1 MIRNYY
7 TEAFKGGITPSIVPG
22 QLIDGTVKI
31 IESTTATSVQNIQP
45 SVTLVLTLNAAIK
58 RGMYI
63 TAPAIN
69 PAIDINTNLFVE
81 QVVHGANTTVT
92 LNKTVT
98 MQVGQVL
105 TFFSIAQSSWKE
117 YSLYIGTS
125 PVQQND
131 FGSVTSATA
140 NLAAAGQ
147 REVTIKVSN
156 PYIGLTTN
164 NFITGS
170 GPNVYDDGVLVGK
183 VTAVYADSTT
193 FDLVSNLA
201 APIADGSILTFAFDA
216 LPSITVLTVDN
227 KTVTFTN
234 PAQGFV
240 LPVSVVQVISFT
252 GGLANLIALE

>member
-31 IESTTATSVQNIQP
+31 IESTTATSVLNTQP

-63 TAPAIN
+63 TAPTIN

-98 MQVGQVL
+98 MQAGQVL

-131 FGSVTSATA
+131 FGAVTSATA
-140 NLAAAGQ
+140 NAAAAGQ

-183 VTAVYADSTT
+183 VTQVDDSTT

-201 APIADGSILTFAFDA
+201 APIVDGSILTFAFDA

-252 GGLANLIALE
+252 GGLANLIALN

>member
-31 IESTTATSVQNIQP
+31 IESTTATSVINTQP

-98 MQVGQVL
+98 MQAGQVL

-131 FGSVTSATA
+131 FGAVTSATA
-140 NLAAAGQ
+140 NAAAAGQ

-183 VTAVYADSTT
+183 VTQVDDSTT

-201 APIADGSILTFAFDA
+201 ADIVDGSILTFAFDA

-252 GGLANLIALE
+252 GGLANLIALN

>member
-140 NLAAAGQ
+140 NLAVSGQ

-156 PYIGLTTN
+156 PYIGL
-164 NFITGS
+164 TGS

-183 VTAVYADSTT
+183 VTQVDNSTT

-201 APIADGSILTFAFDA
+201 ADIVDGSILTFAFDA

-252 GGLANLIALE
+252 GGLANLIALN

>member
-125 PVQQND
+125 PLQQND
-131 FGSVTSATA
+131 FGAVTSATA

-183 VTAVYADSTT
+183 VTQVDNSTT

-201 APIADGSILTFAFDA
+201 ADIVDGSILTFAFDE

-252 GGLANLIALE
+252 GGLANLIALN

>member
-31 IESTTATSVQNIQP
+31 IESTTATSVINTQP

-98 MQVGQVL
+98 MQAGQVL

-131 FGSVTSATA
+131 FGAVTSATA

-183 VTAVYADSTT
+183 VTQVDDSTT

-201 APIADGSILTFAFDA
+201 ADIVDGSILTFAFDA

-252 GGLANLIALE
+252 GGLANLIALN

>member
-31 IESTTATSVQNIQP
+31 IESTTATSVLNTQP

-98 MQVGQVL
+98 MQAGQVL

-131 FGSVTSATA
+131 FGAVTSATA

-183 VTAVYADSTT
+183 VTQVDDSTT

-201 APIADGSILTFAFDA
+201 ADIVDGSILTFAFDA

-252 GGLANLIALE
+252 GGLANLIALN

>member
-31 IESTTATSVQNIQP
+31 IESTTATSVLNTQP

-63 TAPAIN
+63 TATAIN

-98 MQVGQVL
+98 MQAGQVL

-131 FGSVTSATA
+131 FGAVTSATA
-140 NLAAAGQ
+140 NAAAAGQ

-183 VTAVYADSTT
+183 VTEVDDSTT

-201 APIADGSILTFAFDA
+201 APIVDGSILTFAFDA

-252 GGLANLIALE
+252 GGLANLIALN

>member
-31 IESTTATSVQNIQP
+31 IESTTATSVLNTQP

-98 MQVGQVL
+98 MQAGQVL

-131 FGSVTSATA
+131 FGAVTSATA

-147 REVTIKVSN
+147 REVTIKASN

-183 VTAVYADSTT
+183 VTQVDDSTT

-201 APIADGSILTFAFDA
+201 ADIVDGSILTFAFDA

-252 GGLANLIALE
+252 GGLANLIALN

>member
-31 IESTTATSVQNIQP
+31 IESTTATSVINTQP

-63 TAPAIN
+63 TAPTIN

-98 MQVGQVL
+98 MQAGQVL

-131 FGSVTSATA
+131 FGAVTSATA
-140 NLAAAGQ
+140 NAAAAGQ

-183 VTAVYADSTT
+183 VTQVDDSTT

-201 APIADGSILTFAFDA
+201 APIVDGSILTFAFDA

-252 GGLANLIALE
+252 GGLANLIALN

>member
-31 IESTTATSVQNIQP
+31 IESTTATSVINTQP

-98 MQVGQVL
+98 MQAGQVL

-131 FGSVTSATA
+131 FGAVTSATA
-140 NLAAAGQ
+140 NAAAAGQ

-183 VTAVYADSTT
+183 VTQVDDSTT

-201 APIADGSILTFAFDA
+201 APIVDGSILTFAFDA

-252 GGLANLIALE
+252 GGLANLIALN